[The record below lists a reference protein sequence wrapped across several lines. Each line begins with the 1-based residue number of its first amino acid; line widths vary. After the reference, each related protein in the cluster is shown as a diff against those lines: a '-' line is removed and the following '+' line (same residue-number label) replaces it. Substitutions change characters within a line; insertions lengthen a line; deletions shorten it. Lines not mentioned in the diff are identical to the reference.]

1 MMPPQD
7 HIDGLNYYPGPQKVS
22 KPNYKNY
29 KTNLPLST
37 LEKRWLKFQQAYYQ
51 YKKDYWKGFVHHQ
64 NIKVFHTWFKY
75 DSEHMAI
82 ADAMR
87 ETGGVMSLWQIS
99 FEELPNVEFLAVAD
113 IFFAFSNS
121 WMGANEEII
130 GSKITYR
137 VNTGFIGSNYEL
149 LRPKALELRKKLH
162 LKGAKK
168 IVACFDEN
176 ASGDFRWNVGEEIE
190 KIHYKLL
197 LEKVLEHSWLGVIF
211 KPKQPQT
218 LRKRLGE
225 VLILLEQAEMTGRC
239 MVLEASGL
247 YASII
252 PPVMAGMAADVA
264 IQGSMNAGTTALECA
279 LAGIPTLSIDLEG
292 VSKSRL
298 YELGL
303 GQVIFRNYEEMW
315 EILQEHWNS
324 TEGIPRFGDWSPLLD
339 EMDQFRDNRGSER
352 VGTYLHWL
360 IHGFEQGKH
369 REQIL
374 EEAAERYCSIWGQD
388 KVIHIS

>member
-1 MMPPQD
+1 
-7 HIDGLNYYPGPQKVS
+7 
-22 KPNYKNY
+22 
-29 KTNLPLST
+29 
-37 LEKRWLKFQQAYYQ
+37 
-51 YKKDYWKGFVHHQ
+51 
-64 NIKVFHTWFKY
+64 
-75 DSEHMAI
+75 MAI
-82 ADAMR
+82 TDAMR

-99 FEELPNVEFLAVAD
+99 FEELANVEFTAATD
-113 IFFAFSNS
+113 IYFSFSNS
-121 WMGANEEII
+121 WMRANEEKQ

-149 LRPKALELRKKLH
+149 LRPKALELRQQLH
-162 LKGAKK
+162 LKGVKK
-168 IVACFDEN
+168 IVACFDEKG
-176 ASGDFRWNVGEEIE
+176 ASDLRWEVTDEIE
-190 KIHYKLL
+190 KKHYKLL

-211 KPKQPQT
+211 KPKKPQT

-225 VLILLEQAEMTGRC
+225 VLILLEEAEKTGRC
-239 MVLEASGL
+239 LVLEASGL

-252 PPVMAGMAADVA
+252 PPVMAGLAADVA

-279 LAGIPTLSIDLEG
+279 LAGIPTLSIDMEG

-298 YELGL
+298 YELGE
-303 GQVIFRNYEEMW
+303 GQVIFRNYEDMW

-360 IHGFEQGKH
+360 IQGFDQGKH

-374 EEAAERYCSIWGQD
+374 EEAAERYCNIWGED
-388 KVIHIS
+388 KIISIP